1 MDKVVTPT
9 QMISL
14 STVARRRMRT
24 SKEEMAVLDEY
35 YRKNPNPNQEEK
47 KEIANLLKMGTK
59 NVHFWFQ
66 NRRAKENK
74 KKKVFQQQLKQK
86 KSQQTSIPSSSKQ
99 KQHYLRSTTN
109 TNTSSKQQQEDSDT
123 QPLQLPPISDIMV
136 CPAQNLSIPFFF
148 YHSKFGIEDSLV

>member
-59 NVHFWFQ
+59 NVHFWYAERF
-66 NRRAKENK
+66 
-74 KKKVFQQQLKQK
+74 VFTIYRHTNHHSLGSKIEEQK
-86 KSQQTSIPSSSKQ
+86 KTRKKRCFS
-99 KQHYLRSTTN
+99 N
-109 TNTSSKQQQEDSDT
+109 N
-123 QPLQLPPISDIMV
+123 
-136 CPAQNLSIPFFF
+136 
-148 YHSKFGIEDSLV
+148 